1 MEINRDNSSI
11 SLSQTKYLR
20 NILEKYNKSNLNPVS
35 SPSEPGIKLEKST
48 YQASKEEIN
57 YYQQ

>member
-48 YQASKEEIN
+48 Y
-57 YYQQ
+57 